1 MSLNLGLIGLAR
13 KGGLIAMGEE
23 PTGNA
28 CRMFKAYAVF
38 TASDAAAN
46 SVRRASSFAELGGI
60 PHIKIN
66 ATKEELG
73 AACGRSSLAM
83 FAICDAG
90 MALTIAKRFGIS
102 SPEQLEELEAAA
114 AHAAAMRK
122 VRKKK

>member
-1 MSLNLGLIGLAR
+1 MRLNLGLIGLAR

-28 CRMFKAYAVF
+28 CRTFKAYAVF

-46 SVRRASSFAELGGI
+46 SVHRASGFAEAGGVL
-60 PHIKIN
+60 HIKIN

-90 MALTIAKRFGIS
+90 MALTIAKRFCECT
-102 SPEQLEELEAAA
+102 PDELNQLEAAA
-114 AHAAAMRK
+114 AHSAAMRK